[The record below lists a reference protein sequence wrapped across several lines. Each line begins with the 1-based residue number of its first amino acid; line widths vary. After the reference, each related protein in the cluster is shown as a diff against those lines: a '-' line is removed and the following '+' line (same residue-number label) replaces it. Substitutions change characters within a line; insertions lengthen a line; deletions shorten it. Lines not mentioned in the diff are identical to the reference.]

1 MNESISALNKSEG
14 FSIVDFFPS
23 STKININRHISLH
36 SPSVN
41 SSKHNILQA
50 YINNNKLMKKENNNN
65 DLRLSTVKRGK
76 SIFGNLNISS
86 NNPSTYE
93 TSFSNSIFDMISPQI
108 KNLNVSNISN
118 ISSQKILVHLRPKSD
133 INKFKL
139 DIILGYAYILSKEKE
154 NKKRIEKF
162 IFKTQKKFDE
172 KMEKFTIKNQIET
185 QIYNKS
191 KSLKANK
198 NSSKQ
203 INEEIK
209 RITKIFHK
217 LENMIS
223 IYGLIIYYLI
233 KSQKKYE
240 AKLLYLLIIKQN
252 LNYIKYL
259 ENIINFNALL
269 TDKNG
274 KIKINM
280 YRYANLV
287 LLKIYSFFIKYGF
300 LFNLSFYGNLFT
312 KMYLSLSHKYY
323 LYSISNGKNKYST
336 IESIKKT
343 KIWFTYLN
351 YYSAYFSVAHFSPM
365 KIPIYLYNTALNI
378 YNSIEEQQSEEKY
391 FSFYTKYNKSLLLY
405 VNGESDEA
413 INVLKDIKINL
424 FTYIVDNIYPKEI
437 SNTTVKKNKNSS
449 FMIQEIASK
458 IQKKDK
464 NNQKVNK
471 KSISTS
477 FNKLFDHIISNKNS
491 KNNSSHNIKQLINVN
506 MKLEPFFISNT
517 SINIENFVEK
527 YLYFYGKSTSLEQ
540 LDNKDNLNPNNK
552 KQPKPFSYSSYLRQ
566 STYQANN
573 IDKNNHNLKL
583 VPNIFKN
590 PILIKSELLIAEIEL
605 DKKRYRVAYTFTN
618 HALAIITLLKKLQV
632 TVLLNKYKEE
642 QKYIKEFLNIINNV
656 NIITESDFEEKEESE
671 EKENGFDKVTL
682 KTIEYKKEIELK
694 ERINLNKK
702 VLKELEKFFIFF
714 MNLSVYQIK
723 VLNETQPKGNMRNFL
738 PILFQNQFKDCLTL
752 SQNVALEKLDIMCL
766 SRYMILKD
774 PNKPI
779 FPDNLNISLE
789 YFEKPELLGY
799 NYMNL
804 EELKRKVEDDSNLK
818 ANNIFKQILQAT
830 KVKENYRL
838 KNLINDNHNLVI
850 TIIKKSKKEEIKDI
864 MENPQSLIKP
874 IKKFG
879 AKYKNQFDLSQRP
892 CKRQKSLII
901 NVNNFSKENIFGI
914 NTEGNV
920 SSKNI
925 KGKLIYGSFTKDNN
939 KYFNGNDSQKRN
951 ILVRN
956 SLDKSSIVSRN
967 MDIKEKKLKKNKN
980 LDSYNSSYKLSLLDS
995 NSNGE

>member
-1 MNESISALNKSEG
+1 MNESISNLNKSEG

-23 STKININRHISLH
+23 STKMNINRHISMH
-36 SPSVN
+36 SPSLN
-41 SSKHNILQA
+41 SSKQNILQS
-50 YINNNKLMKKENNNN
+50 YINNNKLMKKENDK

-76 SIFGNLNISS
+76 SIFGNLNLSS

-118 ISSQKILVHLRPKSD
+118 ISSHKILVHLRPKSD

-139 DIILGYAYILSKEKE
+139 DIIFCYAYILSKEKQ
-154 NKKRIEKF
+154 NKKKIEKF

-172 KMEKFTIKNQIET
+172 KMEKFKIKNQKEYT
-185 QIYNKS
+185 KFNRAKS
-191 KSLKANK
+191 MKDHK
-198 NSSKQ
+198 NYDKL
-203 INEEIK
+203 INDEIK
-209 RITKIFHK
+209 RTSKIFHK

-233 KSQKKYE
+233 KTQKKYE
-240 AKLLYLLIIKQN
+240 AKLLYLLITKQN
-252 LNYIKYL
+252 INHIKYL
-259 ENIINFNALL
+259 ENLINFNALL

-287 LLKIYSFFIKYGF
+287 LLKIYSLWIKYGF

-312 KMYLSLSHKYY
+312 KMYLTLSHKYY

-351 YYSAYFSVAHFSPM
+351 YYSAYFAVAHFCPM

-378 YNSIEEQQSEEKY
+378 YNSIEEQHSEDKY
-391 FSFYTKYNKSLLLY
+391 FTFYTKYNKSLLLY
-405 VNGESDEA
+405 MNGQSDEA

-424 FTYIVDNIYPKEI
+424 FTYIVDNIYSKEK
-437 SNTTVKKNKNSS
+437 SNNTTIKKNKNSS
-449 FMIQEIASK
+449 FMIQEISNK

-464 NNQKVNK
+464 NNQKNLK

-491 KNNSSHNIKQLINVN
+491 KNNSSYNIKQLMNIN
-506 MKLEPFFISNT
+506 MKLEPYFISNT

-527 YLYFYGKSTSLEQ
+527 FLNFYGKSALSDQ
-540 LDNKDNLNPNNK
+540 LDNKDNLNLSQ
-552 KQPKPFSYSSYLRQ
+552 KQPKPFTYSSYLRQ
-566 STYQANN
+566 NTYQTNR
-573 IDKNNHNLKL
+573 IDKNNNNLKL
-583 VPNIFKN
+583 IPNVFKN
-590 PILIKSELLIAEIEL
+590 PVLIKSELLIAEIEL

-642 QKYIKEFLNIINNV
+642 QKYIKEFLNIINNA

-671 EKENGFDKVTL
+671 EKENGLDKITL
-682 KTIEYKKEIELK
+682 RTIEYKKEIELK

-752 SQNVALEKLDIMCL
+752 SQNVSLEKLDIMCL

-774 PNKPI
+774 PNKLIVPG
-779 FPDNLNISLE
+779 NLNISLE
-789 YFEKPELLGY
+789 YFDKPELLGY
-799 NYMNL
+799 NYINL
-804 EELKRKVEDDSNLK
+804 EDIKRKVEDDSNKK
-818 ANNIFKQILQAT
+818 ANIIFKQILQAVRG
-830 KVKENYRL
+830 KYRL
-838 KNLINDNHNLVI
+838 QNLINNNYNLVI
-850 TIIKKSKKEEIKDI
+850 AIIKKSKKKEIKEI
-864 MENPQSLIKP
+864 IENPELLIKP
-874 IKKFG
+874 IKKYG
-879 AKYKNQFDLSQRP
+879 AKYKNQFDLSQRFN
-892 CKRQKSLII
+892 KRQKSQII
-901 NVNNFSKENIFGI
+901 NNTIFSRENIFGI
-914 NTEGNV
+914 NTEGYLNSNKLNRKLNH
-920 SSKNI
+920 SSFKKN
-925 KGKLIYGSFTKDNN
+925 NN
-939 KYFNGNDSQKRN
+939 KYYNGNDSQKSN
-951 ILVRN
+951 FMIRN
-956 SLDKSSIVSRN
+956 SLDKSDIYSRN
-967 MDIKEKKLKKNKN
+967 MDIKGKKSKRNKN
-980 LDSYNSSYKLSLLDS
+980 LDSYTSTYKLSLMDS
-995 NSNGE
+995 DNNCD